1 MVCTAGRGKAKALG
15 SRKTGGH
22 GELSDRSKGVLQKIV
37 ADRLAEQ
44 EVAS

>member
-1 MVCTAGRGKAKALG
+1 MSAETGFFYVPLGEEQGRG
-15 SRKTGGH
+15 
-22 GELSDRSKGVLQKIV
+22 EMSDRSKGVLQQIV